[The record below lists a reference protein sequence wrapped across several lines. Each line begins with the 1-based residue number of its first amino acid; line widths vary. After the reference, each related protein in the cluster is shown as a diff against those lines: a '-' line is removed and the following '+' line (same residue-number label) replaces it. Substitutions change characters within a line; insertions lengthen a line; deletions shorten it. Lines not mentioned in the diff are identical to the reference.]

1 MTDTEQVLDTVV
13 NEVLEGMFFSAVLGP
28 GTESEGPRMTA
39 SVSFSGSH
47 SGALEVS
54 ALESTVTALACSFL
68 GVMEGEM
75 PEGQAPAMLGEMANV
90 LCGAILGRVE
100 PEGRFQIAPPEVGT
114 SQEPL
119 PGAERQDGTRQVF
132 ELAEGWL
139 AVGWGMV

>member
-13 NEVLEGMFFSAVLGP
+13 NEVLETMFFSAVFGP
-28 GTESEGPRMTA
+28 GTETEGPRMTA
-39 SVSFSGSH
+39 CVSFSGSH

-54 ALESTVTALACSFL
+54 ALEGTVTALACSFL
-68 GVMEGEM
+68 GVMEDEL
-75 PEGQAPAMLGEMANV
+75 PKGQAPAMLGEMANV
-90 LCGAILGRVE
+90 LCGALLGRVE
-100 PEGRFQIAPPEVGT
+100 PEGRFRIAPPEVGT

>member
-13 NEVLEGMFFSAVLGP
+13 NEVLETMFFSAVFGP
-28 GTESEGPRMTA
+28 GTESGSTRMTA
-39 SVSFSGSH
+39 CVSFSGSH

-68 GVMEGEM
+68 GVMEGEL
-75 PEGQAPAMLGEMANV
+75 PAGQAPAMLGEMANV
-90 LCGAILGRVE
+90 LCGALLGRVE
-100 PEGRFQIAPPEVGT
+100 PEGRFRIAPPEVGT